1 MKITTLKTVSTL
13 MLLLNWIIASIAAAA
28 EDCELVFEPATGS
41 YGFLQEQMP
50 QQTYPADASVGE
62 IHFTRLPIFDE
73 TNPAENNLLFRL
85 ANRIHIM
92 TKGPTVSQQLL
103 FDSGQAY
110 SSSILEESSRL
121 LREQRYLY
129 DADIR
134 PIRHCNERID
144 VEVITK
150 DNWTLSPNFSFDRSG
165 GENAYSFGLRDSN
178 LLGLGKLLSVGSSSD
193 IDRRSSELTYED
205 NNVLG
210 SRVTNVTTLID
221 SDDGF
226 TRSFELALPFF
237 SLDSRQSWSVRIE
250 DIERQDEQY
259 FRGDDVSEVEHNIE
273 DFELEYGF
281 SQGLVNG
288 TVKRW
293 SIGYR
298 YRNDEFGIG
307 DELPPPVQFPDDKEL
322 STVYFEYE
330 AVQDYFDTAFNL
342 DQIYRTED
350 IHLGYHLSNR
360 FGVAADAFGSDQDRL
375 VLEGFFSDT
384 LFFNDDVLWQH
395 LLEWEG
401 LWNLDEDVAE
411 DVEISYE
418 TRYYRRQTDNRSF
431 FASLEAVYSKHLNGH
446 RQILLGGL
454 SGARAFDNRFQ
465 VGDRSLLLTLEERL
479 YTDIHLWNLVRV
491 GGALFIDV
499 GRAWEPGFDNGVE
512 DDLLA
517 NIGVGLRLAS
527 SKAGSGRIAHIDFS
541 FPLTNRSDRDV
552 RDLQVS
558 FNVKSRF

>member
-1 MKITTLKTVSTL
+1 
-13 MLLLNWIIASIAAAA
+13 
-28 EDCELVFEPATGS
+28 
-41 YGFLQEQMP
+41 
-50 QQTYPADASVGE
+50 
-62 IHFTRLPIFDE
+62 
-73 TNPAENNLLFRL
+73 
-85 ANRIHIM
+85 
-92 TKGPTVSQQLL
+92 
-103 FDSGQAY
+103 
-110 SSSILEESSRL
+110 
-121 LREQRYLY
+121 
-129 DADIR
+129 
-134 PIRHCNERID
+134 
-144 VEVITK
+144 
-150 DNWTLSPNFSFDRSG
+150 
-165 GENAYSFGLRDSN
+165 
-178 LLGLGKLLSVGSSSD
+178 
-193 IDRRSSELTYED
+193 
-205 NNVLG
+205 
-210 SRVTNVTTLID
+210 
-221 SDDGF
+221 
-226 TRSFELALPFF
+226 
-237 SLDSRQSWSVRIE
+237 
-250 DIERQDEQY
+250 
-259 FRGDDVSEVEHNIE
+259 NIE

-298 YRNDEFGIG
+298 YRNDEFGLG

-330 AVQDYFDTAFNL
+330 VLQDYFDTAFNL

-375 VLEGFFSDT
+375 VVDGFFSDT
-384 LFFNDDVLWQH
+384 LFFNNDVLWQH
-395 LLEWEG
+395 SLEWEG

-411 DVEISYE
+411 DVQISYE
-418 TRYYRRQTDNRSF
+418 TRYFRRQTDNRSF
-431 FASLEAVYSKHLNGH
+431 FASLEAVYSKHLNSH

-479 YTDIHLWNLVRV
+479 YTDIHLWNLIRV
-491 GGALFIDV
+491 GGALFVDV